1 MSFDLKTAVAFES
14 ELKSCIDMPR
24 DMVADLGSGLV
35 RISRG
40 SRGGEAGRT
49 FKQLYQNLGAL
60 SPQSPGRENRPRS
73 SFPSF
78 RRRFKA
84 ELLKIFLSYSSNIS
98 FLDPTQ

>member
-40 SRGGEAGRT
+40 SRGGER
-49 FKQLYQNLGAL
+49 
-60 SPQSPGRENRPRS
+60 PGEPSS
-73 SFPSF
+73 SFTRTLVLFHLKAQDGKIDRGLPFLPSEGASRLNF
-78 RRRFKA
+78 
-84 ELLKIFLSYSSNIS
+84 
-98 FLDPTQ
+98 